1 MKFFKIA
8 LGTAVLV
15 SGMASVTALADGHLE
30 NAVKARQSVMKLYS
44 FSLGQLGAMAK
55 GEVEYDSA
63 AASAAANN
71 LKAVANLDQSA
82 MWPQGTDNASMPG
95 KTRALPEI
103 WSTYPDVVEKAKALV
118 TAADALAAAAGTDL
132 ASLQGAIGDVGKAC
146 GSCHKPFRAEQ

>member
-1 MKFFKIA
+1 MKFLKIA

-71 LKAVANLDQSA
+71 LKAVAKPRPKRDVA
-82 MWPQGTDNASMPG
+82 PG
-95 KTRALPEI
+95 N
-103 WSTYPDVVEKAKALV
+103 
-118 TAADALAAAAGTDL
+118 
-132 ASLQGAIGDVGKAC
+132 
-146 GSCHKPFRAEQ
+146 